1 MSRNLIISWKKS
13 IANLNYDSVGL
24 LGFRIS
30 LITTLQKIK
39 MIDCQSYL
47 DFTLGTTH
55 VLLILY
61 DCMR

>member
-24 LGFRIS
+24 LRFRIS

-61 DCMR
+61 D